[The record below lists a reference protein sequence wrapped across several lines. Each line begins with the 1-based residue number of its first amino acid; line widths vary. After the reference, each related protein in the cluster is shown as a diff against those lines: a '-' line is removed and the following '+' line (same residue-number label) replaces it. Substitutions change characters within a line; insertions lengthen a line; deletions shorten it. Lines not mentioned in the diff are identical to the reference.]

1 MNQEMSFKF
10 FLASYTNDARSTEFL
25 IFFKD
30 FSHYSSLL
38 GIVIALTYRNINFTD
53 KIILGFYK

>member
-10 FLASYTNDARSTEFL
+10 FLALLTNDARSTEFL

-38 GIVIALTYRNINFTD
+38 GIASNINFTN
-53 KIILGFYK
+53 KMISNN

>member
-10 FLASYTNDARSTEFL
+10 FLASFTNDARSTEFL

-30 FSHYSSLL
+30 FPHYSSLL
-38 GIVIALTYRNINFTD
+38 GTASSINFTN
-53 KIILGFYK
+53 KIITGFND

>member
-1 MNQEMSFKF
+1 MNEEMSFKF

-38 GIVIALTYRNINFTD
+38 GIDSNIN
-53 KIILGFYK
+53 LH

>member
-10 FLASYTNDARSTEFL
+10 FLALLTNDARSTEFL

-30 FSHYSSLL
+30 FSHYSSLFKK
-38 GIVIALTYRNINFTD
+38 IASNINFTN
-53 KIILGFYK
+53 KIILGFNN